1 MAPWWKR
8 WQDNTS
14 AKQEAAVLLRDYG
27 ERAYQMAIQRA
38 RKARNERN
46 PKRARHYSAV
56 AWHVAN
62 GPEASQSIAPITGAN
77 GDCELEK
84 PTSNVVP
91 AYSEV

>member
-1 MAPWWKR
+1 MAAWWKR
-8 WQDNTS
+8 WQANKS
-14 AKQEAAVLLRDYG
+14 AKQEAALLLRDYG
-27 ERAYQMAIQRA
+27 ECAYQMATQRA

-62 GPEASQSIAPITGAN
+62 GPEASQSIAPNTAAN
-77 GDCELEK
+77 SDCELKK

-91 AYSEV
+91 VYSEG